1 MDDGAVKVI
10 APMKG
15 SPAEKA
21 GVKAGDYI
29 THLDGKLIY
38 GLSLDDAV
46 AQMRGRAG
54 SKLRL
59 SIFRPGR
66 SDTFDL
72 TVTRGLIELQPVTFA
87 LHDGGIGVI
96 SVNEFSKD
104 TGKDVFNA
112 YETMRK
118 QDHGK
123 LNGLVLDLR
132 QNPGGSLGEAVILSD
147 LFLDHGTIVSQRGRQ
162 KSDNVTFKA
171 ETVYPG
177 DVAKGVPMIVLIN
190 AGTASAS
197 EIVAGALQD
206 QERAL
211 IMGER
216 SFGKGSVQTFM
227 PLTQDSALKLT
238 TARYYTP
245 SGRSV
250 QEGGIEPDIKVPQL
264 SDPDE
269 AKRLKYAVRES
280 DLRKHLINE
289 VDLNERQLEKDDIED
304 PRFSETPEEL
314 KKEGIKD
321 FQLHYALE
329 TLRRTGGTALARNK

>member
-1 MDDGAVKVI
+1 
-10 APMKG
+10 MKG

-21 GVKAGDYI
+21 GIKAGDYI

-46 AQMRGRAG
+46 EKMRGPAG
-54 SKLRL
+54 SKLTL

-66 SDTFDL
+66 KDAFDV
-72 TVTRGLIELQPVTFA
+72 TVTRGVIELEPVTSE
-87 LHDGGIGVI
+87 LHDGGLGVI

-104 TGKDVFNA
+104 TGRDVLKA
-112 YETMRK
+112 YESMRK
-118 QDHGK
+118 QAGGK

-147 LFLDHGTIVSQRGRQ
+147 LFLDHGTIVSQRGRR
-162 KSDNVTFKA
+162 KSDNSVFKA
-171 ETVYPG
+171 ESVYPG
-177 DVAKGVPMIVLIN
+177 DMAKGVPMIVLID

-206 QERAL
+206 DQRAL

-250 QEGGIEPDIKVPQL
+250 QEGGIEPDIRVPQL
-264 SDPDE
+264 SDPDAAE
-269 AKRLKYAVRES
+269 RAKYAVRES

-289 VDLNERQLEKDDIED
+289 VDLNERQLERDDVED
-304 PRFSETPEEL
+304 PRFSETPEQL

-329 TLRRTGGTALARNK
+329 TLRHTSGTALARNSK